1 MDKKRTAT
9 LRAVLL
15 RWVGYLLQLCLP
27 QTVQVAVLIYCHWL
41 AAAGADNSLWLI
53 LEVDADAAIFGLN
66 IDKGDVVLWEHWVWY
81 ATHLN
86 LY

>member
-15 RWVGYLLQLCLP
+15 LRVGYLLQLCLP
-27 QTVQVAVLIYCHWL
+27 QTVQVAVLVYSYWL